1 MLDRVDQ
8 QVRHRAAEQRRIDGR
23 ARVAVQLGAQ
33 LRFVERDFEE
43 VEHAPHFVG
52 ERHVLQ
58 VGRAFAAALRD
69 RNSMSLMITRSR
81 SNSSR
86 FDCSVR
92 SIRSTVRSRLV
103 SATWVWPIRMLTGV
117 RSSCATSALN
127 ASSRA

>member
-1 MLDRVDQ
+1 M
-8 QVRHRAAEQRRIDGR
+8 RRTSSASDTSFR
-23 ARVAVQLGAQ
+23 SVARSP
-33 LRFVERDFEE
+33 RS
-43 VEHAPHFVG
+43 
-52 ERHVLQ
+52 
-58 VGRAFAAALRD
+58 LRD